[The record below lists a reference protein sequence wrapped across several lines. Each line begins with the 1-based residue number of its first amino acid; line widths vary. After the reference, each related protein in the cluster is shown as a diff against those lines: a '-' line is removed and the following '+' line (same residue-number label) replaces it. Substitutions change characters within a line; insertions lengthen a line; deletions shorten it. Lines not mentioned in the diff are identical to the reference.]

1 MFNVL
6 LWLLWNLKCNF
17 IFFQT
22 FCLKFYSHTDWAPDV
37 SQPRLRP
44 LRLVLDLPDLPGVT
58 AGDILYTLWM
68 LPWKTS
74 GNFKAMTY
82 HRLEAKWRT
91 LWRFRRLLQC
101 MTLMTK
107 SHSVVSAVDLASNFN
122 FAILVLMTLLLA
134 SHMEV
139 GSTSTTAGSCMLKN
153 RAMSHNKSS
162 WLRTWLSCCY
172 FMRWHG
178 TTCMQPT
185 DKTRNSVDAF
195 TGWDV

>member
-1 MFNVL
+1 
-6 LWLLWNLKCNF
+6 
-17 IFFQT
+17 
-22 FCLKFYSHTDWAPDV
+22 
-37 SQPRLRP
+37 
-44 LRLVLDLPDLPGVT
+44 
-58 AGDILYTLWM
+58 
-68 LPWKTS
+68 
-74 GNFKAMTY
+74 
-82 HRLEAKWRT
+82 
-91 LWRFRRLLQC
+91 

-107 SHSVVSAVDLASNFN
+107 SHRVVSSVDLGSNFN

-195 TGWDV
+195 TGWDVWKKSKRETNTRYSSIKHVSSAFGPASGSWTAALEQVKRWLHTVVEVTTLRPLSK